1 MRKLHGVFPA
11 VVMDNVDPENLGR
24 VKVRLPQVGASG
36 QHGDEP
42 WARLATLVAGESRE
56 RWFTPDVNDEVLVAF
71 EAGDL
76 RRPFVIGF
84 LWSGSSTPPETRDT
98 NTKKTLVRSPKGVK
112 ITIDNH
118 SGQESFLVETPSGQK
133 LTLKDGPGSI
143 EITDRSGNAVKLET
157 HGITVNAGAKV
168 TINASQVE
176 IRSGAVSVDSG
187 MARFSGVVKCDT
199 LISNSVVSASYTP
212 GAGNIA

>member
-1 MRKLHGVFPA
+1 M
-11 VVMDNVDPENLGR
+11 
-24 VKVRLPQVGASG
+24 
-36 QHGDEP
+36 
-42 WARLATLVAGESRE
+42 
-56 RWFTPDVNDEVLVAF
+56 NDEVLVAF

-84 LWSGSSTPPETRDT
+84 LWSDTSTPPETRDT

-118 SGQESFLVETPSGQK
+118 SGQESFLVETPGGQEAHAQGRPW
-133 LTLKDGPGSI
+133 L
-143 EITDRSGNAVKLET
+143 DRDYRSQRQCRKART
-157 HGITVNAGAKV
+157 HGVTVNAGAKV